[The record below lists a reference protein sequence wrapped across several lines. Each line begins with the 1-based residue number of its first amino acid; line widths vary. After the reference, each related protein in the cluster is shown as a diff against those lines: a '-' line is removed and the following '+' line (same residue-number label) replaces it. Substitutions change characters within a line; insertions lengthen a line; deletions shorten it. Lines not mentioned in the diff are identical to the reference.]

1 MHPWKPVFILYNL
14 NEFNKYAE
22 MLCSITLKIRYALKH
37 HTLLVTQLM
46 FIVCLGCNYK

>member
-22 MLCSITLKIRYALKH
+22 MLCSITLKIPVLA
-37 HTLLVTQLM
+37 VDI
-46 FIVCLGCNYK
+46 FF